1 MNALMQCHISRTM
14 TFTPPNQAIVTTH
27 SPMYSTSF
35 SLSIASDVGRYKKAV
50 CCEPSRKKPNS
61 FPTVTSS
68 SLVAKF
74 TLLTCR
80 GVWGW
85 IVCVYVYEY
94 VYVCLCVCV
103 CDTSIAVVVYYYNSS
118 VSRVLAWQINNLL
131 MANKLPVQSGK
142 VSQQAMHSIRPDT
155 IVLPC
160 GCQQHRGC
168 ALLLPNTELTE
179 IWGCLR

>member
-1 MNALMQCHISRTM
+1 MLRGRIAIEEQLCMTHYYEILCAYRT
-14 TFTPPNQAIVTTH
+14 
-27 SPMYSTSF
+27 
-35 SLSIASDVGRYKKAV
+35 AV
-50 CCEPSRKKPNS
+50 C
-61 FPTVTSS
+61 
-68 SLVAKF
+68 
-74 TLLTCR
+74 
-80 GVWGW
+80 
-85 IVCVYVYEY
+85 VCVCVCVQTSTHLCTDTKGEMWGLGVYMY

-179 IWGCLR
+179 I